1 VGVLALRDTFDY
13 EISWIAGQNN
23 PPAPNSQD
31 SGISKTGVVI
41 VFDPPSNIRKYPN
54 EEILCSVREK
64 KTINI
69 YGSTGSWYWTDIC
82 GTMSVIDS
90 SQVTFQP
97 K

>member
-41 VFDPPSNIRKYPN
+41 AFDPPSNIRKYPN

-64 KTINI
+64 RRSISMVQLDLGI
-69 YGSTGSWYWTDIC
+69 GQIF
-82 GTMSVIDS
+82 VAR
-90 SQVTFQP
+90 
-97 K
+97 